1 MIVRDQAKN
10 SELVLNPFACL
21 AGAVTPRHLLL
32 GLLVALIW
40 GVNFVAIDLGLRD
53 TLPLVLVALRFALVA
68 VPLVFF
74 VPRPDAP
81 WRVIAGIGLFMSA
94 GQFGLL
100 FTAMHLGLPAGL
112 AAVVLQCQMIFTLVI
127 GAVALRERPT
137 RMQLIGALLGVAGLG
152 IVALGRLEG
161 APGLAAIVPLLIC
174 VAAGLSW
181 GIGNVISRS
190 AAGADGF
197 GIVVWSALVVPLPV
211 LALSLLLDGPAA
223 VGDAFSTIG
232 WETIASVGF
241 TAGMASL
248 VGYTI
253 WNMLLGKYPAALV
266 APFALLT
273 PPIGLAAAALALGQV
288 PNALELAGSALLV
301 GGVAVGQVRRRRRP
315 PPVAV
320 EADAAASDASE
331 DRGIAASDRGVDPI
345 PAVQRRS

>member
-1 MIVRDQAKN
+1 M
-10 SELVLNPFACL
+10 
-21 AGAVTPRHLLL
+21 TPRHLVL

-74 VPRPDAP
+74 VPKPDAP
-81 WRVIAGIGLFMSA
+81 WRVIVGIGLFMST

-127 GAVALRERPT
+127 GALALRERPT
-137 RMQLIGALLGVAGLG
+137 RMQLLGALIGVAGLG

-161 APGLAAIVPLLIC
+161 DGGPAAVVPMLIC
-174 VAAGLSW
+174 IAAGLSW
-181 GIGNVISRS
+181 AIGNVISRS

-197 GIVVWSALVVPLPV
+197 GIVVWSALVVPVPV
-211 LALSLLLDGPAA
+211 LALSLFLDGPAA
-223 VGDAFSTIG
+223 VGDAFATVGWQTIV
-232 WETIASVGF
+232 SVGF
-241 TAGMASL
+241 TACLASL

-253 WNMLLGKYPAALV
+253 WNMLLGRYPAALV

-273 PPIGLAAAALALGQV
+273 PPIGLAAAAVLLGQV
-288 PNALELAGSALLV
+288 PNALELLGSALLV
-301 GGVAVGQVRRRRRP
+301 GGVAVGQVRRRAR
-315 PPVAV
+315 
-320 EADAAASDASE
+320 DAT
-331 DRGIAASDRGVDPI
+331 IAARALPQPHPDGHRPR
-345 PAVQRRS
+345 PAPQPTLGR

>member
-1 MIVRDQAKN
+1 
-10 SELVLNPFACL
+10 
-21 AGAVTPRHLLL
+21 
-32 GLLVALIW
+32 
-40 GVNFVAIDLGLRD
+40 
-53 TLPLVLVALRFALVA
+53 
-68 VPLVFF
+68 
-74 VPRPDAP
+74 
-81 WRVIAGIGLFMSA
+81 
-94 GQFGLL
+94 
-100 FTAMHLGLPAGL
+100 
-112 AAVVLQCQMIFTLVI
+112 
-127 GAVALRERPT
+127 
-137 RMQLIGALLGVAGLG
+137 
-152 IVALGRLEG
+152 
-161 APGLAAIVPLLIC
+161 LIC

-223 VGDAFSTIG
+223 VGEAFATIG
-232 WETIASVGF
+232 WETIVSVGF

-253 WNMLLGKYPAALV
+253 WNVLLGKYPAALV

-301 GGVAVGQVRRRRRP
+301 GGVAVGQVRRRRRRA
-315 PPVAV
+315 PVAV
-320 EADAAASDASE
+320 EADAASSDASE

-345 PAVQRRS
+345 PAAQRRS